1 MIKVLLAL
9 LTSFSITF
17 VAIPSIIKVARMKN
31 LFDEPGE
38 RKSHHSKIPTLGGV
52 ALFAGI
58 IFAFTFW
65 TAESSYQPRQYII
78 ASLIIM
84 FFIGIKDDI
93 IPLSPI
99 KKFIGQ
105 LMSAG
110 IIVFFS
116 NPVDD
121 PSKSFTFFRLT
132 NMVGVLGVYELPVN
146 VSYILT
152 IFTILVIINAYNLI
166 DGIDGLAAGIGVIAS
181 FTFGI
186 FLYMVENT
194 VLATLS
200 FALCGSLLAFLYF
213 NLSNAKIFMG
223 DTGSLIVGLILSIL
237 AINFIEA
244 NINNPKTS
252 EELSQFFQKHFNIQN
267 ISIDLSRSAP
277 AIAIGILIIPLF
289 DTLRVFFFRAI
300 RRTSPFRPDRNH
312 IHHKIIALGL
322 NHKKASFILYFVNI
336 LFIALSFSL
345 RNLHSGQILLILGIL
360 AASLSQIPYLL
371 KLYKK
376 KKSVS

>member
-31 LFDEPGE
+31 LFDEPDE
-38 RKSHHSKIPTLGGV
+38 RKSHHSRIPTLGGV

-65 TAESSYQPRQYII
+65 SATSSYQPRQYII
-78 ASLIIM
+78 SSLIIM

-105 LMSAG
+105 VVSAG
-110 IIVFFS
+110 IIVFFA
-116 NPVDD
+116 DY
-121 PSKSFTFFRLT
+121 RLT
-132 NMVGVLGVYELPVN
+132 NMVGILGVYELN
-146 VSYILT
+146 IYVSYILT
-152 IFTILVIINAYNLI
+152 MFTILVIINAYNLI
-166 DGIDGLAAGIGVIAS
+166 DGIDGLAAGIGIIAS

-186 FLYMVENT
+186 ILFMVNNS

-200 FALCGSLLAFLYF
+200 LALCGSLLAFLYF
-213 NLSNAKIFMG
+213 NLSKKIFMG

-244 NINNPKTS
+244 NITNPKTS
-252 EELSQFFQKHFNIQN
+252 EELSLFLQKHFNIEN
-267 ISIDLSRSAP
+267 ISINLSTSAP

-289 DTLRVFFFRAI
+289 DTLRVFLFRII
-300 RRTSPFRPDRNH
+300 RRNSPFMPDKNH
-312 IHHKIIALGL
+312 IHHNIIVLGL
-322 NHKKASFILYFVNI
+322 SHKQASFILYLVNI
-336 LFIALSFSL
+336 FFIGLAFLL
-345 RNLHSGQILLILGIL
+345 RNLHSGQILIILVVL
-360 AASLSQIPYLL
+360 AATMSQIPFFI
-371 KLYKK
+371 KHFRKNEAGN
-376 KKSVS
+376 S

>member
-31 LFDEPGE
+31 LFDEPGD
-38 RKSHHSKIPTLGGV
+38 RKSHNSKIPTLGGV

-65 TAESSYQPRQYII
+65 SAESSYQPRQYII

-105 LMSAG
+105 LVSAG
-110 IIVFFS
+110 IIVFFA

-121 PSKSFTFFRLT
+121 PTKSFTFFRLT
-132 NMVGVLGVYELPVN
+132 NMVGIFGVYELPVT

-200 FALCGSLLAFLYF
+200 FALCGSLIAFLYY

-252 EELSQFFQKHFNIQN
+252 EELSEFLQLHFNISN
-267 ISIDLSRSAP
+267 ISIDLSKSAP

-289 DTLRVFFFRAI
+289 DTLRVFFFRII

-336 LFIALSFSL
+336 IFIALSFSL
-345 RNLHSGQILLILGIL
+345 RNLHSGQILIILAIL
-360 AASLSQIPYLL
+360 AALSSQIPYMLA
-371 KLYKK
+371 KYKK
-376 KKSVS
+376 SNSIS

>member
-1 MIKVLLAL
+1 
-9 LTSFSITF
+9 
-17 VAIPSIIKVARMKN
+17 MKN

>member
-1 MIKVLLAL
+1 
-9 LTSFSITF
+9 
-17 VAIPSIIKVARMKN
+17 
-31 LFDEPGE
+31 
-38 RKSHHSKIPTLGGV
+38 
-52 ALFAGI
+52 
-58 IFAFTFW
+58 
-65 TAESSYQPRQYII
+65 
-78 ASLIIM
+78 
-84 FFIGIKDDI
+84 
-93 IPLSPI
+93 
-99 KKFIGQ
+99 
-105 LMSAG
+105 
-110 IIVFFS
+110 
-116 NPVDD
+116 
-121 PSKSFTFFRLT
+121 
-132 NMVGVLGVYELPVN
+132 MVGIFGVYELPVT

-200 FALCGSLLAFLYF
+200 FALCGSLIAFLYY

-252 EELSQFFQKHFNIQN
+252 EELSEFLQLHFNISN
-267 ISIDLSRSAP
+267 ISIDLSKSAP

-289 DTLRVFFFRAI
+289 DTLRVFFFRII

-336 LFIALSFSL
+336 IFIALSFSL
-345 RNLHSGQILLILGIL
+345 RNLHSGQILIILAIL
-360 AASLSQIPYLL
+360 AALSSQIPYMLA
-371 KLYKK
+371 KYKK
-376 KKSVS
+376 SNSIS